1 MTIIGSLLCDECPSQ
16 RIPLGTIPGDKQ
28 DIQQKDG
35 TTITITHPAETV
47 TISSVLRDVVA
58 IDDGVATLSCG
69 HRKIAVP
76 LWSLQEWVQTDD
88 GQIVQ
93 GVGLATFRKGK

>member
-1 MTIIGSLLCDECPSQ
+1 MTIIGSLLCDQCPSQ
-16 RIPLGTIPGDKQ
+16 RITLGTIPEEKQ
-28 DIQQKDG
+28 GIRQKDG
-35 TTITITHPAETV
+35 KTITITHPAQDV
-47 TISSVLRDVVA
+47 RIPSILRDVVA